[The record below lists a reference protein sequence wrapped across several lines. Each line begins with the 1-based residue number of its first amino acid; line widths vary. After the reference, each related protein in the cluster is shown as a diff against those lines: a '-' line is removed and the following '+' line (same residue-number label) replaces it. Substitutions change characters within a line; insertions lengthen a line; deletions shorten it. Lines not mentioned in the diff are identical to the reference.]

1 MSITTTI
8 RASIFIARPPEAVTR
23 VILDPELAV
32 RWTTDLERF
41 EVLSGKPGEPG
52 AVARL
57 HYLQNGHPYVMQ
69 DELLEVDPN
78 RRYRSRVS
86 GEALTAEIETT
97 LSPEEGGTRVAIRW
111 TGSGRRFPFSLML
124 PLMRRSIVRQAE
136 VDLAKL
142 KSLVEGGAPGD
153 AASS

>member
-8 RASIFIARPPEAVTR
+8 EASIFIARPPEAVTR
-23 VILDPELAV
+23 VILDPEQAV
-32 RWTTDLERF
+32 LWTTDLERF
-41 EVLSGKPGEPG
+41 EVITGNAGEPG

-57 HYLQNGHPYVMQ
+57 HYLQNGRPYLMQ

-97 LSPEEGGTRVAIRW
+97 LAPEEGGTRVAIRW
-111 TGSGRRFPFSLML
+111 TGSGRRFPFRFLL

-142 KSLVEGGAPGD
+142 KSLVEGGAGGD
-153 AASS
+153 ASSS

>member
-32 RWTTDLERF
+32 LWTTDLERF
-41 EVLSGKPGEPG
+41 EVITGNAGEPG

-57 HYLQNGHPYVMQ
+57 HYLKNGRPSLMQ
-69 DELLEVDPN
+69 DELHEVDPN

-97 LSPEEGGTRVAIRW
+97 LAPEEGGTRVAIRW
-111 TGSGRRFPFSLML
+111 TGSGRRFPFRFLL
-124 PLMRRSIVRQAE
+124 RLMRRSIVRQAE

-142 KSLVEGGAPGD
+142 KSLVEGGAAGD
-153 AASS
+153 VVSS

>member
-8 RASIFIARPPEAVTR
+8 KASIFIARLPEAVTR

-32 RWTTDLERF
+32 HWTTDLERF
-41 EVLSGKPGEPG
+41 EVVTGNAGEPG

-57 HYLQNGHPYVMQ
+57 HYLQNGRPYVMQ

-97 LSPEEGGTRVAIRW
+97 LSAEGRGTRVAIRW

-136 VDLAKL
+136 VDLGKL
-142 KSLVEGGAPGD
+142 KSLVEGGAAGD
-153 AASS
+153 VASS